1 MTPEGE
7 KLIACLFKKISTRP
21 EVVGV
26 IIRFNEQSKCAELG
40 TGYKII
46 SSASSL
52 FFTVYKPAFY
62 FKIRIKWIEGRDN
75 MPNLVVLVILTYPK
89 NYYALELIKWLRHL
103 MHQPPFRS
111 YEKEVYVLLWSWSG
125 RTVKPYTISYRYF
138 LSSSILR

>member
-1 MTPEGE
+1 MAAAVAVTCIKHNIGEMTPEGE

-62 FKIRIKWIEGRDN
+62 FKIRIK
-75 MPNLVVLVILTYPK
+75 
-89 NYYALELIKWLRHL
+89 
-103 MHQPPFRS
+103 
-111 YEKEVYVLLWSWSG
+111 
-125 RTVKPYTISYRYF
+125 
-138 LSSSILR
+138 